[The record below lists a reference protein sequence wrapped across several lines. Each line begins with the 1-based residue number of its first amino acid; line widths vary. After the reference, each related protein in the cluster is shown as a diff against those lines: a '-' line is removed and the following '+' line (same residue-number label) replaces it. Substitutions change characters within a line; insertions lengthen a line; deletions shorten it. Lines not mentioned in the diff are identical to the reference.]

1 MNIGEKDLPLGV
13 QGASALLLDAG
24 QVPLCKDYFQAPFYS
39 SARPACS
46 RCLPSNSRREHYLK
60 LSVLPSRRI
69 TQDLHGEESAFDA
82 SRGKNQRLLTPQL
95 HVACAVR
102 PALPGDV
109 PHSPKRALG

>member
-1 MNIGEKDLPLGV
+1 MNIGEKDLPCGAQDECRCAKIISRLLSTPLHAPLAAGV
-13 QGASALLLDAG
+13 Y
-24 QVPLCKDYFQAPFYS
+24 PL
-39 SARPACS
+39 
-46 RCLPSNSRREHYLK
+46 NSRREHYPK
-60 LSVLPSRRI
+60 LSVLPSGRI

-109 PHSPKRALG
+109 PRSPKRALG